1 MQKKTPI
8 GVYIRKILIGI
19 ISYFAVSFTTTESF
33 LTVAVSFAAVL
44 SFTTDVES
52 VVAVVS
58 SVVPNVQE
66 IANVLNTIES
76 AISVFDFILI
86 FLVCFIRYISN
97 YLPKNDIF
105 LVSR

>member
-1 MQKKTPI
+1 
-8 GVYIRKILIGI
+8 
-19 ISYFAVSFTTTESF
+19 
-33 LTVAVSFAAVL
+33 
-44 SFTTDVES
+44 
-52 VVAVVS
+52 VVS